1 MARQFITHM
10 RHRSEFTLSLCK
22 CGSCSLA
29 FGNLECQAAS
39 VGADMDR
46 NDTMDR
52 NKRVTR
58 RAPTRSKTHRSGA
71 LEGVRVLDLSRLA
84 PGPYCTML
92 LADMGAEV
100 IVVGGGSGSLPIP
113 ALAWGKRFITL
124 DLKSPDGRRAFE
136 GLSSQSDVLIEG
148 YRPGVMSRLGLG
160 YESLRELNP
169 RLIYCALTGY
179 GQSGPLAQQAGH
191 DLNYAGLSGA
201 LGTFGPAGGV
211 PSFPLNLLADFA
223 GGSLFATIG
232 ILSALY
238 MREHTGLGQFIDAA
252 MVDGCISM
260 MAMHYPDWGKP
271 VLLDRGDG
279 LVAGTAPFYRCYRC
293 EDGHFVAVG
302 ALERRFF
309 EELWSGLGYPEPPP
323 NHMDRSAWASMTER
337 FAATFA
343 ARPRDTWAAVFM
355 GRDACVTPVL
365 DPDEALS
372 HPHNRGRHPDLS
384 RERVPVVPVLSDARK
399 AARQIDLNDQT
410 RDVLEGF
417 GLWTNA
423 LAENAVGPGNVAGLK
438 WPPL

>member
-1 MARQFITHM
+1 
-10 RHRSEFTLSLCK
+10 
-22 CGSCSLA
+22 
-29 FGNLECQAAS
+29 
-39 VGADMDR
+39 MDS
-46 NDTMDR
+46 
-52 NKRVTR
+52 NKRGTR
-58 RAPTRSKTHRSGA
+58 RAPTRSKTHGSGA
-71 LEGVRVLDLSRLA
+71 LEGVRVLDLTRLA

-100 IVVGGGSGSLPIP
+100 IVVGGGLGSLPIP
-113 ALAWGKRFITL
+113 ALARGKRFITL
-124 DLKSPDGRRAFE
+124 DLKSSDGRRAFE
-136 GLSSQSDVLIEG
+136 GLARQSDVLIEG

-160 YESLRELNP
+160 YESLRELNA

-179 GQSGPLAQQAGH
+179 GQSGPLTQEAGH

-201 LGTFGPAGGV
+201 LGTFGPVGGV

-238 MREHTGLGQFIDAA
+238 MRQHTGVGQYIDAA

-293 EDGHFVAVG
+293 EDGRFIAVG

-309 EELWSGLGYPEPPP
+309 EELWSGLEYPPPPP
-323 NHMDRSAWASMTER
+323 NHMDRSTWASMTER
-337 FAATFA
+337 FAVTFA
-343 ARPRDTWAAVFM
+343 AKPRDTWAAVFM

-384 RERVPVVPVLSDARK
+384 RERVPVVPVLSDARNPT
-399 AARQIDLNDQT
+399 RQIDLKDQT
-410 RDVLEGF
+410 RGVLEDF

-423 LAENAVGPGNVAGLK
+423 LAENAVGPSNVTGLR